1 MGPGTVFWFVLFI
14 WVYRKFRALS
24 EILHEKQL
32 ASEAVSLFI
41 NTRLVLLVSI
51 LLATVVLLIQ
61 LADIMLSRTPWNL
74 QWVPYDAAPHSVY
87 TLFLLALMIL
97 WLPRGDEWKI
107 GYLDQVNQDENVGG
121 GTGKVN

>member
-1 MGPGTVFWFVLFI
+1 MGASVAVTMLTNTLSVL
-14 WVYRKFRALS
+14 
-24 EILHEKQL
+24 L
-32 ASEAVSLFI
+32 ASV
-41 NTRLVLLVSI
+41 
-51 LLATVVLLIQ
+51 LLATVVLLLQ
-61 LADIMLSRTPWNL
+61 FADIMLSRTPWNL

-121 GTGKVN
+121 GTGKVNPEQIGLAEEQEADGL